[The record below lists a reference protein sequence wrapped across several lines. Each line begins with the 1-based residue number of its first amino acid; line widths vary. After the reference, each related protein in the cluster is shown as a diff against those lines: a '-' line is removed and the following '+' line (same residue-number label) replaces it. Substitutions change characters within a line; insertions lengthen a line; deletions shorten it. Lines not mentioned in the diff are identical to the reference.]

1 VEEGVVM
8 TSLDSLFHQVSSEWA
23 HTPGG
28 LEAVW
33 LVLLMAFCLGQ
44 IISWVYMWTH
54 AGLSYSRTFTVSL
67 VVLPTI
73 VSLVMLVMLDNIV
86 VAFGLFAVFAVVRF
100 RNIVKDTRDTSF
112 VLWAIVTGIATGT
125 MRFSLAVLGCLALAL
140 IFVYLARTSFGTRG
154 QFDALLSFRFLG
166 QGAESS
172 VLDQILRRHTIR
184 ADLASRRGD
193 EQQGV
198 SFTYHLLM
206 RDPDRTNELLKELET
221 NDMVRDASLYRREDE
236 SEV

>member
-1 VEEGVVM
+1 M
-8 TSLDSLFHQVSSEWA
+8 NSLDALFNQVSREWM

-28 LEAVW
+28 LESVW
-33 LVLLMAFCLGQ
+33 LVLLLAFCLGQ
-44 IISWVYMWTH
+44 LISWVYMWTH
-54 AGLSYSRTFTVSL
+54 TGLSYSRTFTVSL

-125 MRFSLAVLGCLALAL
+125 MRFSLAVIGCIVLAA
-140 IFVYLARTSFGTRG
+140 IFIYLARTSFGTRA
-154 QFDALLSFRFLG
+154 QFDTLLSLRWLG
-166 QGAESS
+166 PGGDESPLQRILGRHAVRA
-172 VLDQILRRHTIR
+172 VLT
-184 ADLASRRGD
+184 SRRGD
-193 EQQGV
+193 ERDG
-198 SFTYHLLM
+198 FDLTYHLLM
-206 RDPDRTNELLKELET
+206 RDPNRSSELLEELET
-221 NDMVRDASLYRREDE
+221 SKHVADASLYRREDE

>member
-1 VEEGVVM
+1 M
-8 TSLDSLFHQVSSEWA
+8 NALDPLTRQFTAEWA
-23 HTPGG
+23 GTPGG
-28 LEAVW
+28 IESVW

-44 IISWVYMWTH
+44 LISWVYMWTH

-125 MRFSLAVLGCLALAL
+125 TRFSLAVIGCIALAL
-140 IFVYLARTSFGTRG
+140 IYIYLARVAFGTRG
-154 QFDALLSFRFLG
+154 KFDALLSLRWLG
-166 QGAESS
+166 PPGTPSP
-172 VLDQILRRHTIR
+172 LDDMLSRHAVR
-184 ADLASRRGD
+184 AVLASRRGD
-193 EQQGV
+193 ESEG
-198 SFTYHLLM
+198 FNLTYHLLM
-206 RDPDRTNELLKELET
+206 RDPERTGELLDELQRSEA
-221 NDMVRDASLYRREDE
+221 VSDASIYRREDE

>member
-1 VEEGVVM
+1 M
-8 TSLDSLFHQVSSEWA
+8 NTFDSLFNQVTREWA

-28 LEAVW
+28 FESVW

-44 IISWVYMWTH
+44 LISWVYMWTH

-67 VVLPTI
+67 VVLPLI

-125 MRFSLAVLGCLALAL
+125 MRFSLAVIGCIALAL
-140 IFVYLARTSFGTRG
+140 IFIYLARTSFGTRG
-154 QFDALLSFRFLG
+154 RFDALLSLRWIGPANEENPLNHILG
-166 QGAESS
+166 
-172 VLDQILRRHTIR
+172 RHTVR
-184 ADLASRRGD
+184 AVLASRRGD
-193 EQQGV
+193 GQDGLNL
-198 SFTYHLLM
+198 TYHLLM
-206 RDPDRTNELLKELET
+206 RDPERSRELLDELHSMET
-221 NDMVRDASLYRREDE
+221 IADASLYRREDE

>member
-1 VEEGVVM
+1 M
-8 TSLDSLFHQVSSEWA
+8 NQVAREWV

-28 LEAVW
+28 FESVW
-33 LVLLMAFCLGQ
+33 LVLAMALCLGQ
-44 IISWVYMWTH
+44 LIAWVYMWTH
-54 AGLSYSRTFTVSL
+54 SGLSYSRTFTVSL

-125 MRFSLAVLGCLALAL
+125 MRFSLAVVGCLVLALAF
-140 IFVYLARTSFGTRG
+140 IYLAKVSFATRG
-154 QFDALLSFRFLG
+154 RFDALLSLRWLG
-166 QGAESS
+166 PISHDSPLER
-172 VLDQILRRHTIR
+172 ILGRHAIS
-184 ADLASRRGD
+184 AVLASRRGD
-193 EQQGV
+193 EADGF
-198 SFTYHLLM
+198 SLTYHLLM
-206 RDPDRTNELLKELET
+206 RDPDRGGELLEELESI
-221 NDMVRDASLYRREDE
+221 DLAADVSLYRREDE